1 MANVSI
7 PNGDR
12 DLLLKT
18 LESIIAD
25 KTRREKPPAP
35 QGMIPGSFL
44 PTAED
49 REQGVD
55 LQLVDEARRQ
65 KIRAGIENQE
75 PFVRFLA
82 EALPATLGTIVG
94 GIFGGPGGAVAGG
107 LGGEAIGQETG
118 LTPRSNLGLALSA
131 GGPVAGKVIG
141 ETVRGG
147 RRLFGAASGGMIP
160 AKVALARNA
169 INTASN
175 ELESL
180 GTKIIS
186 KQKGLMRAQAS
197 TLYKIVENAGVRIP
211 NFMMSNT
218 VKSFKPLRKELQ
230 QFSSLPEVKQA
241 LGLLNSIQTMFGKG
255 SISFAE
261 LDVIKATIGAASR
274 LINDVAPKTAGSI
287 KQVYTAI
294 YDDVDAMVKLGGRPV
309 KQKFRERLVRSV
321 EQKAATPLGVPYEP
335 IVQEKLRRV
344 GNVAKLAKNAA
355 ARFKLDGAVKN
366 LEEGIAQY
374 QTFIP
379 GKNDMIVNLKGLR
392 KWLKDAT
399 NPKSK
404 KYNKNMTEALSDELP
419 GINKR
424 LRELTEFS
432 DVSPG
437 GPGSLIVRG
446 VFAGVGY
453 KLGSIAGPIGG
464 AGGALLAAR
473 APEGLTAILSSGP
486 AVAFLKKAVN
496 FGKTPIHN
504 KIWMTALQIAAQGVK
519 VNQSGSSGLSA
530 NTP

>member
-1 MANVSI
+1 
-7 PNGDR
+7 
-12 DLLLKT
+12 
-18 LESIIAD
+18 
-25 KTRREKPPAP
+25 
-35 QGMIPGSFL
+35 
-44 PTAED
+44 
-49 REQGVD
+49 
-55 LQLVDEARRQ
+55 
-65 KIRAGIENQE
+65 
-75 PFVRFLA
+75 
-82 EALPATLGTIVG
+82 
-94 GIFGGPGGAVAGG
+94 
-107 LGGEAIGQETG
+107 
-118 LTPRSNLGLALSA
+118 
-131 GGPVAGKVIG
+131 
-141 ETVRGG
+141 
-147 RRLFGAASGGMIP
+147 
-160 AKVALARNA
+160 
-169 INTASN
+169 
-175 ELESL
+175 
-180 GTKIIS
+180 
-186 KQKGLMRAQAS
+186 
-197 TLYKIVENAGVRIP
+197 
-211 NFMMSNT
+211 
-218 VKSFKPLRKELQ
+218 
-230 QFSSLPEVKQA
+230 
-241 LGLLNSIQTMFGKG
+241 
-255 SISFAE
+255 
-261 LDVIKATIGAASR
+261 
-274 LINDVAPKTAGSI
+274 
-287 KQVYTAI
+287 
-294 YDDVDAMVKLGGRPV
+294 
-309 KQKFRERLVRSV
+309 VRSV